1 MCTGL
6 WGAYATD
13 VFQQDNNKLNN
24 KGFHAFCT
32 VKDSRPIRNIIKSKK
47 GQGRHQTVKHLI
59 YQTR

>member
-6 WGAYATD
+6 LGAYATD

-32 VKDSRPIRNIIKSKK
+32 VKNSRPIRNIIQSK
-47 GQGRHQTVKHLI
+47 
-59 YQTR
+59 

>member
-24 KGFHAFCT
+24 KVFHAFCT
-32 VKDSRPIRNIIKSKK
+32 VKDSRPIRNIYKK
-47 GQGRHQTVKHLI
+47 
-59 YQTR
+59 